1 MEYDKYYDIK
11 QDGAYVL
18 HFPNNAGLTL
28 NDIEKQFSAYG
39 NVLSVD
45 NRGQPFGLCFI
56 KYNNLEDSMRCIE
69 GFQNHAQIKIL
80 PHKKKLQ
87 MHNANKRLSIQ
98 GKGILNQSLPAHG
111 LDDRSKD
118 IDKSIFTKK
127 RYSYDQREQRSD
139 SCESRSLFS
148 NNDKGFKNDT
158 VDNESCSDNS
168 IISSRRS
175 SNKTSSLRHFVKQK
189 VLQKTASST
198 SLSSGA
204 AEDNTK
210 RREEIIH
217 RNEIPPLVCSD
228 QRRADCN
235 KRFSMLTSAIIPA
248 EEVIVANIH
257 PSIGIHYILHLFEK
271 YNPISVSLMMTIP
284 KTGIKYCHVYFKSST
299 EAVATETEFDMCLL
313 RGNNLIVLRSQ
324 KLTQEALVL

>member
-1 MEYDKYYDIK
+1 MEYDKYYDLK
-11 QDGAYVL
+11 QDGAYVI
-18 HFPNNAGLTL
+18 HFPNNAGLSVS
-28 NDIEKQFSAYG
+28 DIEKQFSAFG

-56 KYNNLEDSMRCIE
+56 KYNTLEDSIRCIE

-87 MHNANKRLSIQ
+87 MNSANRRLSMQ
-98 GKGILNQSLPAHG
+98 DKVILNQSL
-111 LDDRSKD
+111 SKD
-118 IDKSIFTKK
+118 MNKSIFAKK
-127 RYSYDQREQRSD
+127 RYSYDHRD
-139 SCESRSLFS
+139 KSCEPRPLFGS
-148 NNDKGFKNDT
+148 NDNAFQNNT

-175 SNKTSSLRHFVKQK
+175 STKTSSLRQFVKQK
-189 VLQKTASST
+189 TLQKTASST
-198 SLSSGA
+198 SLSSCA

-210 RREEIIH
+210 RREQIIYQ
-217 RNEIPPLVCSD
+217 NEIPPLVCTE
-228 QRRADCN
+228 QRRTECN
-235 KRFSMLTSAIIPA
+235 KRFSMLTSGIIPA

-324 KLTQEALVL
+324 KLTQEALLL